1 MQEVVDSIRR
11 VSAVVAQISNASQ
24 EQSKGITEMGN
35 AVMQMDQGT
44 QQNVALVEE
53 ANAATQSLQQQA
65 NQLAD
70 VVAGFKLP
78 NELETTQPIPQM
90 RPMPRQKL
98 LTLS

>member
-1 MQEVVDSIRR
+1 
-11 VSAVVAQISNASQ
+11 
-24 EQSKGITEMGN
+24 MGN
-35 AVMQMDQGT
+35 AVTQMDQGT

-78 NELETTQPIPQM
+78 SERESVLQMPQIQPI
-90 RPMPRQKL
+90 RQQNL